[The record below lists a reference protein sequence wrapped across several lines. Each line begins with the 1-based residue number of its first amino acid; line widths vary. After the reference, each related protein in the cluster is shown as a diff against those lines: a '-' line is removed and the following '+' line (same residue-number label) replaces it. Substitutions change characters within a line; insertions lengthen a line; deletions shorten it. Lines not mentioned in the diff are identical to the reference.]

1 MKTKIMRAVKFVDTV
16 AELVAML
23 LLVVTIFVTAYQVV
37 MRFVFNNPTSWSEEV
52 TLLCLIWFGYIG
64 LAIGVGRNYHITI
77 ESVTRR
83 FSRKIQ
89 AWLHKFSD
97 GLICVFGVM
106 MVQKGFL
113 LVDVA
118 KVQVL
123 PATQINKSVMYL
135 SLIVS
140 GMLLILYTTTRL
152 CGLYSSLERIKGN
165 MSVRREKG

>member
-1 MKTKIMRAVKFVDTV
+1 MKTKIMRAVKFVDSV
-16 AELVAML
+16 AELGAML
-23 LLVVTIFVTAYQVV
+23 LLVVTIFVTAYQVL

-64 LAIGVGRNYHITI
+64 VAIGVGRNYHITI
-77 ESVTRR
+77 ESVTIKCPGR
-83 FSRKIQ
+83 IQ
-89 AWLHKFSD
+89 TWLHKFSD
-97 GLICVFGVM
+97 GLICAFGVM
-106 MVQKGFL
+106 MVQKGIL

-140 GMLLILYTTTRL
+140 GLLLILYTGTRL
-152 CGLYSSLERIKGN
+152 CGLYSTFEHIEGN
-165 MSVRREKG
+165 MSLGREKE